1 MTRRR
6 IPDEVLTAAHD
17 RAKAREARD
26 WPEADRLRGEI
37 EAAGWKIVD
46 RGTDFA
52 LSPATPPDIAEGERV
67 RYGASQSVPSRF
79 DEPSTG
85 MATVVLLATDYPVD
99 LERVLTGLRAGSPVG
114 TSVVI
119 VADAPSPEQADSLK
133 ARETHETL
141 EAHDALASLEARET
155 HEAHE
160 TLEAH
165 DALASLETHETH
177 EAHDALASLDV
188 TEATAGSDGS
198 SALHIEIIWTSER
211 LGHAAA
217 TNIGLRR
224 ATASVVILLDTDLEL
239 TGDVVTPLVHALEDP
254 SVAIAGGWG
263 TTSTDL
269 RHFEDAP
276 AGDVDAIE
284 GYPQAFRRF
293 DAAQRGPLD
302 ERFRFGHNLDV
313 WWSLVLRDGG
323 EEQVHRQAVRLAGL
337 PVVRHERRG
346 AAGLPDAD
354 RDRQSKRS
362 PYWIID
368 RFGWRRDLLIGGA

>member
-37 EAAGWKIVD
+37 EAAGWRIVD

-52 LSPATPPDIAEGERV
+52 LSPATPPDIAQGERV
-67 RYGASQSVPSRF
+67 RYGSSQSVPSRF

-85 MATVVLLATDYPVD
+85 VATVVLLASDYPED

-119 VADAPSPEQADSLK
+119 VADAPSPEQADSLQ
-133 ARETHETL
+133 AL
-141 EAHDALASLEARET
+141 EAPEALET
-155 HEAHE
+155 HEA
-160 TLEAH
+160 LEA
-165 DALASLETHETH
+165 LETHETH
-177 EAHDALASLDV
+177 ETHEALDAHDALAPVDV

-211 LGHAAA
+211 LGRAAA

-224 ATASVVILLDTDLEL
+224 ATAPVVSLLDTNLEL
-239 TGDVVTPLVHALEDP
+239 TGDIVTPLVHALEDP

-269 RHFEDAP
+269 RRFEDAP
-276 AGDVDAIE
+276 PGDVDAIE
-284 GYPQAFRRF
+284 GYPQAFRRS

-302 ERFRFGHNLDV
+302 ERFRFERNLDV

-323 EEQVHRQAVRLAGL
+323 EEQVHRKAIRLAGL
-337 PVVRHERRG
+337 PVVRHEHRDS
-346 AAGLPDAD
+346 AGLPDAD
-354 RDRQSKRS
+354 RERQSKRS
-362 PYWIID
+362 FYWIID